1 MSEATISF
9 PILGESFSISPP
21 TYFTLFGWHIHW
33 YGVII
38 AVGFVLA
45 VLYAVKRSR
54 QFGLSED
61 DIIDMLILAVPLA
74 VICARLYYV
83 VFYRD
88 AGGEN
93 PYFDG
98 LHDLKDIIS
107 VWEGGLAIYGGVIG
121 GVLGVLISM
130 SRRRHKTKAMMDLG
144 SLGMLIG
151 QAVGRW
157 GNFINRE
164 AYGAETTAP
173 WRMGLSNQWGTW
185 YYHPTFL
192 YESLWNLLGL
202 LLLHLYSKKR
212 KFDGQ
217 IFLMYLGWY
226 GLGRTFI
233 EGLRTDSLYL
243 GGTGL
248 RVSQLVGLVTFAA
261 AAVILLYVFLFRRP
275 DPDDMLANRGKAA
288 GETPAGK
295 PPEDDGDKS
304 AEELNAAYRSLTGEE
319 NIERTE
325 RSGEGEE
332 NG

>member
-1 MSEATISF
+1 MSEAVISF
-9 PILGESFSISPP
+9 PILGEGFSLDIP
-21 TYFTLFGWHIHW
+21 TYFTVLGWRIHW

-38 AVGFVLA
+38 AVGFILA
-45 VLYAVKRSR
+45 VIYAVKRAPG
-54 QFGLSED
+54 FGLKED
-61 DIIDMLILAVPLA
+61 DIIDMLIWAVPLA

-98 LHDLKDIIS
+98 QHDLKDIVA
-107 VWEGGLAIYGGVIG
+107 VWEGGLAIYGGIIG
-121 GVLGVLISM
+121 GALGVLISM
-130 SRRRHKTKAMMDLG
+130 RRRRHMTRAMMDLG
-144 SLGMLIG
+144 GLGMLIG

-157 GNFINRE
+157 GNFVNRE
-164 AYGAETTAP
+164 AYGAETTVP
-173 WRMGLSNQWGTW
+173 WRMGLSDEWATR

-226 GLGRTFI
+226 GLGRMFI

-248 RVSQLVGLVTFAA
+248 RVSQLLGMLTFAA
-261 AAVILLYVFLFRRP
+261 AGGILLYVTLLRRP
-275 DPDDMLANRGKAA
+275 DPKNMLVNRKINA
-288 GETPAGK
+288 GETEETK
-295 PPEDDGDKS
+295 ETGDKPGGEPDAVCGPA
-304 AEELNAAYRSLTGEE
+304 AEDEKENA
-319 NIERTE
+319 ERTE
-325 RSGEGEE
+325 SSGKGE
-332 NG
+332 